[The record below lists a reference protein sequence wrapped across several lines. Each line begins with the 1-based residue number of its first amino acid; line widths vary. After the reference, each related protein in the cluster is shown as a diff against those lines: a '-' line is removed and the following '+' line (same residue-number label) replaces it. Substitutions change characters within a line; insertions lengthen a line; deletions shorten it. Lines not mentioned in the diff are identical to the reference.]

1 MYPSLVNCTTI
12 DLFADWPQ
20 DALLEVGERYLSQI
34 DLAGDDKVT
43 HLAKKTFFF
52 LHHLIFRTNFASVWY
67 GKIIYSLLFLQL
79 SIGQSIVSLSLLFIR
94 MILFLSMDIVHW
106 MHSLICLFSPID

>member
-34 DLAGDDKVT
+34 DLAGDDKVN
-43 HLAKKTFFF
+43 
-52 LHHLIFRTNFASVWY
+52 NFP
-67 GKIIYSLLFLQL
+67 
-79 SIGQSIVSLSLLFIR
+79 R
-94 MILFLSMDIVHW
+94 
-106 MHSLICLFSPID
+106 

>member
-34 DLAGDDKVT
+34 DLAGDDKVK
-43 HLAKKTFFF
+43 LASDQT
-52 LHHLIFRTNFASVWY
+52 
-67 GKIIYSLLFLQL
+67 LLFLDEKA
-79 SIGQSIVSLSLLFIR
+79 LLLIR
-94 MILFLSMDIVHW
+94 T
-106 MHSLICLFSPID
+106 FSFRR

>member
-34 DLAGDDKVT
+34 ELAGDEKVNR
-43 HLAKKTFFF
+43 F
-52 LHHLIFRTNFASVWY
+52 LIKFLCNLIFRNNYFQFETVRTVV
-67 GKIIYSLLFLQL
+67 
-79 SIGQSIVSLSLLFIR
+79 IVFYFTLSLLSF
-94 MILFLSMDIVHW
+94 FLSLCMEVF
-106 MHSLICLFSPID
+106 FSFV

>member
-34 DLAGDDKVT
+34 DLDGDDKVNN
-43 HLAKKTFFF
+43 F
-52 LHHLIFRTNFASVWY
+52 LNIYLFHLIHLNKKIPVSN
-67 GKIIYSLLFLQL
+67 GKMFVIVVFIHHTALFQP
-79 SIGQSIVSLSLLFIR
+79 F
-94 MILFLSMDIVHW
+94 F
-106 MHSLICLFSPID
+106 

>member
-34 DLAGDDKVT
+34 ELAGDDKVT
-43 HLAKKTFFF
+43 IVKIFFF
-52 LHHLIFRTNFASVWY
+52 FFQSIDIFFSPLSNLQFATVRDHLIT
-67 GKIIYSLLFLQL
+67 
-79 SIGQSIVSLSLLFIR
+79 
-94 MILFLSMDIVHW
+94 
-106 MHSLICLFSPID
+106 LFSSPVTIFVSCLRTVH